1 MLTTTYGAATM
12 GANVVGAGVGVYE
25 GFDGRGVG
33 VADGVG
39 MPVTVTARIL

>member
-33 VADGVG
+33 VTVG
-39 MPVTVTARIL
+39 MEMPVMVKT